1 MIQIQSSW
9 FPLSDR
15 NPQTFTDIYT
25 CNDSDFKKSAIR
37 IFHDRQNPS
46 AIILPV
52 ISGTIE

>member
-15 NPQTFTDIYT
+15 NPQKFTDIYT
-25 CNDSDFKKSAIR
+25 CNDSDFQKSSIR
-37 IFHDRQNPS
+37 IYRDSLQAS

-52 ISGTIE
+52 LSGRPE